1 MYSVLIVDDEL
12 AIRQGLATLIDW
24 SLYGFQVVDTAAN
37 AIEAKQKYEQY
48 SPDLMIID
56 IRMPGKNGLEL
67 IEELRAEGSDIHI
80 IILSGYA
87 DFSYAKRALTLGTD
101 GYLLKPV
108 DEDELQGY
116 LVKLFEDL
124 EERIS
129 SRQKNAEVL
138 EWSKE
143 RLIHSVLL
151 DMNQQDQS
159 DLEQEVIEAGLHWK
173 SYEVVLIRLTPPELI
188 DNGHTAGIKERLGKQ
203 LEETNSGFIFSIDS
217 YIGVLIKPTYQMELS
232 RKTLYQNVAEAVQV
246 HGLQFIIAV
255 GDRVDSFNKLSTSY
269 TTALMRIKD
278 HFFYDESQI
287 ISSESKN
294 LKGMVP
300 KTLHSEVENAL
311 DSISDRIYL
320 AIDIGNLDLMDS
332 LIHETGQI
340 MVSAE
345 FSEMAIRTRFS
356 RIVAYVLT
364 KLSNQYPKIEMNQSI
379 LGEQMQRFYEHT
391 SLPVL
396 QRYVTQILHYYAR
409 DLIHDDME
417 QLIQKMTDLIHR
429 NYFENLKL
437 EVLAD
442 VFNYNSAY
450 LGKLFKNI
458 TGDSFNTYLD
468 KVRMN
473 KAKEKLD
480 MGVKIHQAAKEV
492 GFCDVDYFREK
503 FKKYE
508 GISPSVYRKN
518 K

>member
-24 SLYGFQVVDTAAN
+24 NLYGFQVVDTAAN

-48 SPDLMIID
+48 SPDLMIVD

-108 DEDELQGY
+108 DEDELQVY
-116 LVKLFEDL
+116 LVKLAEDL
-124 EERIS
+124 EERMS

-143 RLIHSVLL
+143 RLIHSALM

-188 DNGHTAGIKERLGKQ
+188 DNGHTTAIKERLSKQ

-217 YIGVLIKPTYQMELS
+217 YMGVLTKPTYQMELA
-232 RKTLYQNVAEAVQV
+232 RKTLYQNVEEAVHV
-246 HGLQFIIAV
+246 HGLQFIIAA
-255 GDRVDSFNKLSTSY
+255 GDRVDSFDKLSTSY
-269 TTALMRIKD
+269 NTALMRIKD

-287 ISSESKN
+287 IGPESKN
-294 LKGMVP
+294 LKSLYP
-300 KTLHSEVENAL
+300 KIFNDMETAL

-320 AIDIGNLDLMDS
+320 ALDIGNTDLLDS
-332 LIHETGQI
+332 LIQETGQI

-364 KLSNQYPKIEMNQSI
+364 KLSNQYPKLEMNQSI

-396 QRYVTQILHYYAR
+396 QRYVTQILHYYGKGI
-409 DLIHDDME
+409 IHDDME

-450 LGKLFKNI
+450 LGKLFKSI

-480 MGVKIHQAAKEV
+480 MGVKIHQAAMEV